1 MKNSLLG
8 ADDSHTRSRQSG
20 GAAGLLWARRE
31 SYRIPKRHGSH
42 FKRLRSVE
50 VGATVAELR
59 AVTNGFEDRRTNGF
73 QKHTSTA

>member
-1 MKNSLLG
+1 
-8 ADDSHTRSRQSG
+8 
-20 GAAGLLWARRE
+20 
-31 SYRIPKRHGSH
+31 
-42 FKRLRSVE
+42 VE